1 VEIGNSQRHFY
12 GYLII
17 INFLAIIG
25 YFYIYKHL
33 PPPFFYDLNDT
44 FMDYYHVLEW
54 SSSPDI
60 YTEWKSIYLPFSF
73 VVAKLLGGFIHDVEI
88 IDSIF
93 KYRLY
98 TIEPFLISYASLV
111 ITIILFDLKRIRH
124 DRLFFV
130 LFIYLT
136 SPFLFAFERGNL
148 ILITYF
154 FLSLSIYFSNK
165 KIGVFF

>member
-12 GYLII
+12 GYLIV

-44 FMDYYHVLEW
+44 LMDYYHVLEW
-54 SSSPDI
+54 SSSTNI

-73 VVAKLLGGFIHDVEI
+73 IVTKLLGSFFYEGEI

-93 KYRLY
+93 EYRLN
-98 TIEPFLISYASLV
+98 TIEPFLLSYALIV
-111 ITIILFDLKRIRH
+111 ISIILFDLKRIRH